1 MIKMGYQ
8 KIQEVISVSKKYT
21 LITGA
26 STGIGKS
33 TAELFASKGKNLI
46 LIARGAEALDEVKSE
61 INAKYPELD
70 IVVKDYNLTDIAGLN
85 DLYNS
90 FKEYDIETFI
100 NNAGIG
106 LLGSVH
112 ENPIEKIIDMINLN
126 SVAVSVLS
134 ALYVKDYKDIEGT
147 QLINIASAAG
157 YVTSP
162 RSTVYTATKFFVT
175 SFTEGLA
182 QELIMEG
189 SKLRAKVMCPS
200 ATSTPFIDKA
210 IGDKE
215 YEYFLNFSTSEDV
228 AKYIYELYE
237 SDGISGLVSFEDNSF
252 TITEPKFATLFPK

>member
-1 MIKMGYQ
+1 MG
-8 KIQEVISVSKKYT
+8 KKYT

-26 STGIGKS
+26 SSGIGKS

-46 LIARGAEALDEVKSE
+46 LIARSANALKEVKRE
-61 INAKYPELD
+61 INAKYPNLD
-70 IVVKDYNLTDIAGLN
+70 IVVRDYDLTDIAGLN

-126 SVAVSVLS
+126 SLAVSVLS
-134 ALYVKDYKDIEGT
+134 ALYVKDYKDIEGS

-162 RSTVYTATKFFVT
+162 GSTAYTASKFFVT
-175 SFTEGLA
+175 SFTESLA
-182 QELIMEG
+182 QELMMEG

-200 ATSTPFIDKA
+200 ATSTPFIEKA
-210 IGDKE
+210 VGDKE
-215 YEYFLNFSTSEDV
+215 YDYFQNFSTSESV
-228 AKYIYELYE
+228 AEQIYELYQ
-237 SDGISGLVSFEDNSF
+237 SDSVSGLVSFEDNSF
-252 TITEPKFATLFPK
+252 TMTGPKFTSLFPK